1 MQNRNFSHANKQQQK
16 TAPAV
21 PKIFIGRVTQ
31 KDFQNGSFM
40 IQLALG
46 PDDLAKLE
54 KFLADKPEGTDWT
67 KVWVNFDIKMS
78 KDKGTWYCEMK

>member
-1 MQNRNFSHANKQQQK
+1 MQNRNFSHANQKQQK
-16 TAPAV
+16 DPAV
-21 PKIFIGRVTQ
+21 QKIFIGRVSQ

-54 KFLADKPEGTDWT
+54 KFLADKPEGTDWS
-67 KVWVNFDIKMS
+67 KLWVNIDIKMS
-78 KDKGTWYCEMK
+78 KDKGTWYAELK